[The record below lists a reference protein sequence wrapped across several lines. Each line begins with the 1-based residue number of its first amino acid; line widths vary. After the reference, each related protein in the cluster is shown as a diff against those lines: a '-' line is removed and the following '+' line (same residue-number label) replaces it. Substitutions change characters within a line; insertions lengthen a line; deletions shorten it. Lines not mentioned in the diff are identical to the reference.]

1 MGRRKAF
8 AFDKDN
14 KNRNKGKRRGKISV
28 DMDSKNVTGSVTFYG
43 SPTPPDDGYII
54 TSDSNTRLGIS
65 EATATPIFW
74 TADDSNIVSV
84 VDGLPGNTTNITTTA
99 QAFQYLADNDY
110 YVIGPSNLNTPTDG
124 LIFEVD
130 ARRVDSYPTTGN
142 KWYDVSPNSDVMNYT
157 YNNSNIEY
165 EDATQSMFRT
175 VRQTQA
181 DYYRSED
188 TYDIDGDFT
197 MIVLAKVYQCH
208 NGTANGLLTNH
219 SHAHNTGAGITVRT
233 ITNDADFR
241 ISCNTGNGSSRTF
254 HSYYGT
260 SNIKDKWSHLMVH
273 YSGTTLSL
281 WVNGVKEY
289 TRTYSMASRADNID
303 LFNWSTTY
311 AHNSNYRPKCKIQ
324 YAQVYEKALT
334 NAEISQSYHQGDI
347 VTDGLIRALDFS
359 NLVCWESGSAEGRD
373 LTLNDTFDLF
383 NTPTYTSDYG
393 GGIYCTES
401 DEFIALDD
409 KCATDYVSVEC
420 WYTRTAVGSGEDI
433 VFNKEDTWEVRDDGG
448 DLRWALRAS
457 NQSWF
462 WDSTGA
468 TIGVGETAQIVLT
481 YDGNYVKFY
490 KNGVLEDTYTYPSN
504 GVLGSQTTAYPKL
517 NSRATSRTST
527 HNLGNHTFYQFRI
540 YDRALSDS
548 EVAQNFNAK
557 RDRFNL

>member
-1 MGRRKAF
+1 MGRRRAI
-8 AFDKDN
+8 AYDPNN
-14 KNRNKGKRRGKISV
+14 KNRGKGRRRGKVSV
-28 DMDSKNVTGSVTFYG
+28 DVDATNITGSVTFYG
-43 SPTPPDDGYII
+43 APTPPDNGYII
-54 TSDSNTRLGIS
+54 TSDSNTRLGVS
-65 EATATPIFW
+65 SATATPIFW
-74 TADDSNIVSV
+74 TADDSTIVNV

-110 YVIGPSNLNTPTDG
+110 YVMGPSSKTTPTDK

-130 ARRVDSYPTTGN
+130 ARRVDSYPTTGD
-142 KWYDVSPNSDVMNYT
+142 KWYDISPNSDTMNYT
-157 YNNSNIEY
+157 TNNSNIEY
-165 EDATQSMFRT
+165 EADTKSMFRT

-181 DYYRSED
+181 DYYRSEG

-197 MIVLAKVYQCH
+197 MIVLAKVYSCH

-233 ITNDADFR
+233 ITNDSDFR

-334 NAEISQSYHQGDI
+334 NTEISSSYYQGDI

-359 NLVCWESGSAEGRD
+359 NLVCYESGSTSGTD
-373 LTLNDTFDLF
+373 LTLNDTYTIS
-383 NTPTYTSDYG
+383 NSPRYTSDFG
-393 GGIYCTES
+393 GGVHC
-401 DEFIALDD
+401 DETNERIALDD
-409 KCATDYVSVEC
+409 NCATDYVTVEC
-420 WYTRTAVGSGEDI
+420 WYTRTAAGSGEDI
-433 VFNKEDTWEVRDDGG
+433 VFNKESTWEVRDDGG
-448 DLRWALRAS
+448 NLRWALMA
-457 NQSWF
+457 NNKSWF

-490 KNGVLEDTYTYPSN
+490 KNGVLEDTYTYPSG
-504 GVLGSQTTAYPKL
+504 GVLANQNATFPKL
-517 NSRATSRTST
+517 NARGTGSPY
-527 HNLGNHTFYQFRI
+527 NYGNHTFYQFRI
-540 YDRALSDS
+540 YDRALSNS
-548 EVAQNFNAK
+548 EVSQNFEAQ
-557 RDRFNL
+557 RSIFGL